1 MLQGLSPKPLSMW
14 KHPLRKASLRTHRK
28 TPQPDLPTRSHSVSG
43 ASFPTPWLRAARP
56 EIATF
61 LAAIFEV
68 TFFATI
74 LRQSWHHCSLC
85 LWFRLWC
92 CSRCFCFHFGLW
104 FGQSLRFCLRCC
116 CLNSNRRLRSSC
128 FTCLLASGWSG
139 GFAGWT
145 ATLAA
150 AGPSPRTGA
159 WWSSEPSWWWQ
170 CLLAAC
176 GVAWFKTALFRSISP
191 GTSLSPS
198 FCLAWLTKTSFGRS
212 GAKSFQAT
220 SPGAVC
226 NATSCCRRVYSPS
239 LAGDGKS
246 ARSLRSQ
253 RPLK

>member
-28 TPQPDLPTRSHSVSG
+28 TPQPDLPTRSHGVSG
-43 ASFPTPWLRAARP
+43 ASFPTPWLRVARP

-74 LRQSWHHCSLC
+74 LRQSWHRCSLC

-128 FTCLLASGWSG
+128 FTCFWMVRRICRLDSNPRSCRPLSKNWCLMKFWAIMMVAMSFGSLRRGLIQDSPFPFHLTRHFTVALL
-139 GFAGWT
+139 
-145 ATLAA
+145 
-150 AGPSPRTGA
+150 
-159 WWSSEPSWWWQ
+159 
-170 CLLAAC
+170 LL
-176 GVAWFKTALFRSISP
+176 GVANKNFFWPFWSEIL
-191 GTSLSPS
+191 PS
-198 FCLAWLTKTSFGRS
+198 HFSW
-212 GAKSFQAT
+212 
-220 SPGAVC
+220 
-226 NATSCCRRVYSPS
+226 
-239 LAGDGKS
+239 
-246 ARSLRSQ
+246 RSLQCHLMLPESI
-253 RPLK
+253 